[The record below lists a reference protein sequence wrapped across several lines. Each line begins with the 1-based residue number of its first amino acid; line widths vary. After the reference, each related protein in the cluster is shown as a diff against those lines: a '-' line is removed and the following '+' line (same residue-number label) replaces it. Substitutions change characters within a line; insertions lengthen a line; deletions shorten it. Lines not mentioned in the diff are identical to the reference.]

1 MKKISASPDYKG
13 NKDNASSAE
22 ALIVATLSKL
32 DAVALGVSLGTLFGL
47 VIFLATNFLVFKG
60 GEVVGPNLGL
70 LSQYFIGYEVTHRG
84 SLIGFAYGLMS
95 GFVLGFLIASLRNLI
110 IKVYLHVLRLKGAF
124 LAINDHIDNP

>member
-13 NKDNASSAE
+13 NKDNASTAE

-47 VIFLATNFLVFKG
+47 VIFLATNLLVFKG

-70 LSQYFIGYEVTHRG
+70 LSQYFIGYEVTHWG

-110 IKVYLHVLRLKGAF
+110 IKVYIHVLRLKGAF
-124 LAINDHIDNP
+124 LAVNDHIDNP